1 MPQRPEE
8 GKNRSTELDEE
19 ELSAAAAK
27 EELYLL
33 HKGKNTPKPPSER
46 LEEEPGE
53 DEGEREEEAEQ
64 REKLIPKPP
73 DEPPRRRISPRKGRK
88 NREHYYQGKH
98 ITLENYKKLVDKL
111 IPESHKLVT
120 PEELLKELNINKN
133 DEIPEIYQDILD
145 NNIDNYDTA
154 YIKLIENIRI
164 FLENKKELD
173 EI

>member
-1 MPQRPEE
+1 MPQRPEKK
-8 GKNRSTELDEE
+8 GSTELDEE
-19 ELSAAAAK
+19 ELSAAAAQEK
-27 EELYLL
+27 FALL
-33 HKGKNTPKPPSER
+33 HEKKKNKPPSER

-53 DEGEREEEAEQ
+53 DEGEREEEEVAQ

-120 PEELLKELNINKN
+120 PEELLNELNINKN